1 MGKKILLSVTFISL
15 IIFVLW
21 GTLTINLITTNS
33 FNSLDNERYTVNY
46 EDVKEKIGIDL
57 ESFSKDNAY
66 IKSYNS
72 KDGLVIVV
80 GEYFFNFNSNVVTK
94 TLANG
99 FNFITET
106 VNNINQSIYDIFY

>member
-1 MGKKILLSVTFISL
+1 MGKKIVLSVTFISV

-21 GTLTINLITTNS
+21 GVLTINLITTDS
-33 FNSLDNERYTVNY
+33 FNSLDNERYAVNY
-46 EDVKEKIGIDL
+46 DDVKEKIGIDL

-72 KDGLVIVV
+72 KNGLVIVV
-80 GEYFFNFNSNVVTK
+80 GEQFLNFNDNIVTK
-94 TLANG
+94 TIANG
-99 FNFITET
+99 FNFITKT